1 MDKEDMINFIAQ
13 EWVDK
18 IKALQ
23 LPGLVF
29 HADHNQ
35 YLETLIRMQ
44 LSELYFATSYQCNTE
59 RVGERLVQLLSQRV
73 RDAIALPTC
82 NPAAVEF
89 LRDIPDN
96 GVCPALTWITLPCQ
110 LQKMK
115 QESPFLTAKLRTP
128 PPQGGFVT
136 LNRLMEIWCEIGY
149 VGELCDNKSS
159 RSKVAASDYQF
170 EQRKQ

>member
-1 MDKEDMINFIAQ
+1 MHRQTRVKDQPHKLALGLMDEEDMINFIAQ

-59 RVGERLVQLLSQRV
+59 RVGERLVQLPSQRV
-73 RDAIALPTC
+73 RDAIAIPTC
-82 NPAAVEF
+82 NSYETFPTMEF
-89 LRDIPDN
+89 VLR
-96 GVCPALTWITLPCQ
+96 
-110 LQKMK
+110 
-115 QESPFLTAKLRTP
+115 
-128 PPQGGFVT
+128 
-136 LNRLMEIWCEIGY
+136 
-149 VGELCDNKSS
+149 
-159 RSKVAASDYQF
+159 
-170 EQRKQ
+170 